1 MRKENMIR
9 VHFLFLFIVLFFCEP
24 LVSQSW
30 SLAKEKNG
38 VKVFT
43 RKIAGWGIKEYK
55 VIFQVKSSLKN
66 VIKTLKDVPGRYQW
80 IHNTMEV
87 REIARPNSD
96 VVCIYNRINAPWPVS
111 DRDNITK
118 FSFSYP
124 SPKTVRIEMKVI
136 ITHAK
141 APVYDG
147 IVRIERLEGHWFI
160 TDQGNG
166 YIEIMQQCVAEPGG
180 NIPDWLANSA
190 AVDSPYNSMYN
201 LKRYIEK

>member
-1 MRKENMIR
+1 MIKGNISR
-9 VHFLFLFIVLFFCEP
+9 VNFLCVFIVLFFCETII
-24 LVSQSW
+24 SQEW

-43 RKIAGWGIKEYK
+43 RKIPGWGIKEYK
-55 VIFQVKSSLKN
+55 VIFQVKSSLKK
-66 VIKTLKDVPGRYQW
+66 VIRILKDVPSRYHW
-80 IHNTMEV
+80 IHNTIEV

-96 VVCIYNRINAPWPVS
+96 IVFIYNRINAPWPVS

-124 SPKTVRIEMKVI
+124 SNKSVRIDMQVI

-141 APVYDG
+141 APIYDG
-147 IVRIERLEGHWFI
+147 IVRIRRLEGHWLI
-160 TDQGNG
+160 NDKDNG
-166 YIEIMQQCVAEPGG
+166 YIEIIQQCVAEPGG

-201 LKRYIEK
+201 LKKYIER